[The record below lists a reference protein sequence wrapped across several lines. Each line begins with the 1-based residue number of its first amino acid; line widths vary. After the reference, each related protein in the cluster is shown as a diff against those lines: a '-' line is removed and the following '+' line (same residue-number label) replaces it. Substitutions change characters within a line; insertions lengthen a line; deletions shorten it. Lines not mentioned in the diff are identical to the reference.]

1 MEQKSKRPVALTVEQ
16 MTMLKNMGYDTSK
29 ASMAYY
35 TYGSGKTVLREASD
49 DAQVAKKCVP
59 AFTLEDVLNLLPA
72 IELPFGTNGFIYPSV
87 VKFYDDHFACC
98 YLNFGTSDGREFFR
112 TVGSS
117 GLEAALKMLQECH
130 ENGYFG
136 KVTVLENGT
145 KVYG

>member
-1 MEQKSKRPVALTVEQ
+1 MEQKKNTVALMVEQ
-16 MTMLKNMGYDTSK
+16 MKMLKDLGYDTSK

-49 DAQVAKKCVP
+49 DSQVAKKCVP
-59 AFTLEDVLNLLPA
+59 AFTLEDVLGLLPA
-72 IELPFGTNGFIYPSV
+72 VELPFGTNGFIYPSV
-87 VKFYDDHFACC
+87 VRFGDDHFACC

-112 TVGSS
+112 TTGSS

-136 KVTVLENGT
+136 KITVLDDGT
-145 KVYG
+145 KIYG

>member
-59 AFTLEDVLNLLPA
+59 AFTLEDVMALLPA
-72 IELPFGTNGFIYPSV
+72 VELPFGHYGMVYPSV
-87 VKFYDDHFACC
+87 IKFEKDYYRCVYVAPNLGDNNLFVIT
-98 YLNFGTSDGREFFR
+98 GTSALD
-112 TVGSS
+112 
-117 GLEAALKMLQECH
+117 AAFKMLLECH
-130 ENGYFG
+130 KRGYFG
-136 KVTVLENGT
+136 KVTVLDDGT
-145 KVYG
+145 KIYG

>member
-1 MEQKSKRPVALTVEQ
+1 MEQKRKPVALTVEQ
-16 MTMLKNMGYDTSK
+16 MKMLKDLGYDTSK

-59 AFTLEDVLNLLPA
+59 AFTLEDIIAILPA
-72 IELPFGTNGFIYPSV
+72 VELPFGSCGFIYPTV
-87 VKFYDDHFACC
+87 VKFADDAFACC

-112 TVGSS
+112 TTGSS
-117 GLEAALKMLQECH
+117 GLEAALKMLLECH

-145 KVYG
+145 KIYG